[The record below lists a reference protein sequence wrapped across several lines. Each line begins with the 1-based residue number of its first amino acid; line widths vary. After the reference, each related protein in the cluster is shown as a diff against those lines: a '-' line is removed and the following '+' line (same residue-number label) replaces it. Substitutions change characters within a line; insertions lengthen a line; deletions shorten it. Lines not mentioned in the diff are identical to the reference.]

1 MVKKRGRLKISMR
14 IGARIY
20 KTALAVVICIL
31 YGSFLNEN
39 SGFFA
44 GIAAIITMQGTFSDS
59 FIKGKDRIFGTF
71 VGAFFGYIFA
81 IILHGNPLLIGIGI
95 IIIIYICKSLKWN
108 SSIVI
113 ACVVFLSIM
122 IDADKNILQYSIFR
136 LLDTSAG
143 TIIALLVNYFIIPHK
158 PLLAVYKECS
168 EIIKDFPKIIDQVLN
183 KKEQVDLEN
192 IHDNIIMLRDKA
204 CINEY
209 DLILHQEDER
219 EVKRLDSVV
228 EGLLTIYEHLVFV
241 EDLRKTESIF
251 IPAKIIGDEPI
262 EEKKLPDIILEF
274 HRQQVLK
281 KWNKV
286 QRLWEER
293 RIKS

>member
-1 MVKKRGRLKISMR
+1 MK
-14 IGARIY
+14 IGARIL
-20 KTALAVVICIL
+20 KSALAVVICIF

-44 GIAAIITMQGTFSDS
+44 AIAAIITMQGTFSDS
-59 FIKGKDRIFGTF
+59 FIKGKDRVFGTF

-81 IILHGNPLLIGIGI
+81 LLLQGNPFLIGIGI

-108 SSIVI
+108 ASIVI

-122 IDADKNILQYSIFR
+122 IDGDNILQYSIFR
-136 LLDTSAG
+136 LLDTTAG
-143 TIIALLVNYFIIPHK
+143 IIIALLVNYFILPHK
-158 PLLAVYKECS
+158 PLLAVYNECS
-168 EIIKDFPKIIDQVLN
+168 ELIKDFPSIINQVLN
-183 KKEQVDLEN
+183 KKEDVDLEEV
-192 IHDNIIMLRDKA
+192 HEKLIIMKEKA
-204 CINEY
+204 SFNEF
-209 DLILHQEDER
+209 DLILHQEDEK
-219 EVKRLDSVV
+219 EVKRLDNVI
-228 EGLLTIYEHLVFV
+228 EGLITIYEHLVFV
-241 EDLRKTESIF
+241 EELRETESIF

-286 QRLWEER
+286 QRLWDER
-293 RIKS
+293 SVKS